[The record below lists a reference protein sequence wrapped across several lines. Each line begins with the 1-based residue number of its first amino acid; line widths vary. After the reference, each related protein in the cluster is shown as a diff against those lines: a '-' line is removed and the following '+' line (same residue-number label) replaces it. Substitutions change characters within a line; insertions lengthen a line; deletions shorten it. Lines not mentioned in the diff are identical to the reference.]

1 MSAGRVAI
9 GREFS
14 LAERTYGWLTA
25 DAVEVDEVDGYDVS
39 KRRVL
44 LDEVLLVTRH
54 RARRGGV
61 LLAWA
66 APALLFL
73 SIASVSRAPVAIVLA
88 VIAAPFVLG
97 FALHMFLGTDYVTV
111 FGRRSRARVAF
122 NFRKGRARE
131 VFDLV
136 VREVEAAQGA
146 GTAQPPPLPA
156 AEAPAA

>member
-1 MSAGRVAI
+1 MNGGRVAI

-14 LAERTYGWLTA
+14 LAERTYGWLTP

-54 RARRGGV
+54 RARRGVV
-61 LLAWA
+61 LLLWA

-73 SIASVSRAPVAIVLA
+73 LGAWFNRPPAGTVFLVM
-88 VIAAPFVLG
+88 AAPFVLG
-97 FALHMFLGTDYVTV
+97 FALHTLLGTDYVTV

-131 VFDLV
+131 VFDLI
-136 VREVEAAQGA
+136 VREVQAAQG
-146 GTAQPPPLPA
+146 TAELPPPPA
-156 AEAPAA
+156 ARNPAA